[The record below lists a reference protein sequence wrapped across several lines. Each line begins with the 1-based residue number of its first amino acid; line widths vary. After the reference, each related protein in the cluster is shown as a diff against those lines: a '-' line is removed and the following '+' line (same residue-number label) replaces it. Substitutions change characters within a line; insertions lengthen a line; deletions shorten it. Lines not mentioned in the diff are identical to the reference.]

1 MKTTW
6 ISSTLIGTALLMS
19 ACPVSA
25 PAQVP
30 GRELQPRA
38 VLASDRAAGFEE
50 RDLSGPRVG
59 LMFAPGD
66 AAIAH
71 RLKEH
76 GLGNIVSQFGWQ
88 FERQITPLGGGP
100 TLVTEAIPLIG
111 GVEYGKFVPSVTL
124 APGMRFKSGLEI
136 GVGPSVTIVST
147 SGTTNTGLVVAVG
160 KTLDYGDLG
169 IPFNLAVS
177 TNPKG
182 TMVTLIT
189 GYAMHR
195 DWR

>member
-1 MKTTW
+1 MKTTR
-6 ISSTLIGTALLMS
+6 ILSALTAAALLIGARPTA
-19 ACPVSA
+19 VS
-25 PAQVP
+25 AQVP
-30 GRELQPRA
+30 GREIPARSF
-38 VLASDRAAGFEE
+38 VASEREAGFAE

-59 LMFAPGD
+59 MMLAPGD
-66 AAIAH
+66 GAITR

-76 GLGNIVSQFGWQ
+76 GLGTVVSQFGWQ

-100 TLVTEAIPLIG
+100 QLVTEAIPLVG

-124 APGMRFKSGLEI
+124 ALGMRFKSGFEV
-136 GVGPSVTIVST
+136 GMGPSVTVVST
-147 SGTTNTGLVVAVG
+147 SGSTSTALVVALG
-160 KTLDYGDLG
+160 KTLDYGDLH
-169 IPFNLAVS
+169 IPLNLAVS

-195 DWR
+195 D